1 MKNPLKLLILP
12 FLLISITSFSQDI
25 ITKKDGSEIQAKIL
39 EVTPSEIKY
48 KRFDNQTGP
57 IFTILISDLILI
69 KYENGS
75 NEAFNQNTV
84 PKTTSTSSEPSDLNL
99 QGKQDALQN
108 YKGEKSGK
116 GWTAATTI
124 LFSPIIGVIPAA
136 ITSSSEPEPDNL
148 KAPNSELMKNP
159 NYNAGYIDQAHKTKK
174 KKVWKSFGIASG
186 VWLALI
192 IALNASGVSY

>member
-1 MKNPLKLLILP
+1 MKTLHCLLALP
-12 FLLISITSFSQDI
+12 FVLFSMTSFCQDI

-48 KRFDNQTGP
+48 KSFDNQSGP
-57 IFTILISDLILI
+57 TFTVLISQLLLI
-69 KYENGS
+69 KYENGT
-75 NEAFNQNTV
+75 NEVFNKNATSIV
-84 PKTTSTSSEPSDLNL
+84 SSTSSEASDLNF

-108 YKGEKSGK
+108 YKGKKSGS

-136 ITSSSEPEPDNL
+136 ITTSSEPEPQNL
-148 KAPNSELMKNP
+148 KAPNIELMKNP
-159 NYNAGYIDQAHKTKK
+159 NYNTGYTEQAHKTKK

-186 VWLALI
+186 VWVVLI
-192 IALNASGVSY
+192 LALNAASDS